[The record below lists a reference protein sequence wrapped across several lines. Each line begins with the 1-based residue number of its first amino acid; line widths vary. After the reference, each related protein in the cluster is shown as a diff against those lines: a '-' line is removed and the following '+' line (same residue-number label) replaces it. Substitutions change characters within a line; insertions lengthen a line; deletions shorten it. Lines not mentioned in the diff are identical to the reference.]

1 MQFLAFVLIV
11 GIAFALF
18 AIVIDNSHPNHPK

>member
-1 MQFLAFVLIV
+1 MEFLAFVLIV

-18 AIVIDNSHPNHPK
+18 AIIMDNSHPNHPQ